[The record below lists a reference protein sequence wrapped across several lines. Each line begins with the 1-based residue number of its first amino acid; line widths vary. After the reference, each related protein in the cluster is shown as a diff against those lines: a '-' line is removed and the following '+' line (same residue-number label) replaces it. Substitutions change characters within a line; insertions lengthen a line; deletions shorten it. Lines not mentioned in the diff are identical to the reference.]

1 MYVQGCK
8 KCQRSKP
15 DRTKQWAPLH
25 PHNILPHPWHTIS
38 WDIIGLIPKS
48 NTYNCILIIC
58 DKLTKMT
65 LLELVNTTLTA
76 QGTARIL
83 WDQVMR
89 NYGIPCKIISDRG
102 LQFISKFM
110 QEFLKSRE
118 TQALPTIHRLMA
130 RPSAW
135 AKKLKYTYTHTSP
148 SCKMTGPNGSQLL
161 NLPWTIDNI
170 LLLSNHPSF

>member
-1 MYVQGCK
+1 MKDDIIMYVQGCK

-83 WDQVMR
+83 QDQVMR
-89 NYGIPCKIISDRG
+89 NYGIPCKIISD
-102 LQFISKFM
+102 
-110 QEFLKSRE
+110 
-118 TQALPTIHRLMA
+118 
-130 RPSAW
+130 
-135 AKKLKYTYTHTSP
+135 
-148 SCKMTGPNGSQLL
+148 
-161 NLPWTIDNI
+161 
-170 LLLSNHPSF
+170 